1 MRRRGRPPHPDVLTP
16 REWEVLSLLR
26 ERLTN
31 EQIAER
37 LGITVRA
44 ARFHVSEIL
53 SKLNVSSRGEAAAW
67 QPSPEHRRWRLQT
80 GVQIVSLLAAVAL
93 LAGLGVLAWTVA
105 NRGGSSTETV
115 VLPTLPPPAAPGG
128 PEWVALEQRPLNLP
142 TMPSSGVCPVVPGRQ
157 VSPGLGVAL
166 GGGPVY
172 PVLDADTAIDIG
184 QFPIGGE
191 WLGNKMLW
199 ISPPGFTG
207 KVLIRGGRL
216 DGDGQVGFDNGAP
229 AFLIPLSELRLDTA
243 AAGAPPSGE
252 WYNWA
257 TYTRMQAPGCYAYQ
271 VDGDGLS
278 YTIVFR
284 AVLTTS

>member
-53 SKLNVSSRGEAAAW
+53 SKLNVSTRGEAAAW
-67 QPSPEHRRWRLQT
+67 EPSPEHRRWRLQT
-80 GVQIVSLLAAVAL
+80 GFQVVSLLAALAV
-93 LAGLGVLAWTVA
+93 LAGLGVLAWTVV
-105 NRGGSSTETV
+105 NGGGSSTETV
-115 VLPTLPPPAAPGG
+115 ALPTLPPPVAPGG

-142 TMPSSGVCPVVPGRQ
+142 AMPSSGVCPVVPGRQ
-157 VSPGLGVAL
+157 VTPGLGIAL

-184 QFPIGGE
+184 RFPIGGE

-199 ISPPGFTG
+199 IAPPGFTG

-229 AFLIPLSELRLDTA
+229 AFLAPLSELRLDTA